1 MLVNGIH
8 YNTQLLQAKSLYN
21 PYNNELIE
29 RQRVRVRLESTEAER
44 IRKNRVMNRSGQN
57 VDRFA

>member
-8 YNTQLLQAKSLYN
+8 YNMQLLQAKSLYN
-21 PYNNELIE
+21 PYNNELVE
-29 RQRVRVRLESTEAER
+29 RQRVRVCLESTEAER
-44 IRKNRVMNRSGQN
+44 IRKNRKMNRSGQN